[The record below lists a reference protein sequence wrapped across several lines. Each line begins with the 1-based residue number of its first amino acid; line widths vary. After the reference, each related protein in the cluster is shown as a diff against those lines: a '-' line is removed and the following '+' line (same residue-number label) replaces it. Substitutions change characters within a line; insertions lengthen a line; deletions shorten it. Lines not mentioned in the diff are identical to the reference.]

1 MHARACKM
9 SGIRVVGAGW
19 ERVSATAH
27 AVFIIYV
34 CEQEVM
40 ALKYGKYF
48 SKKIVLQKE
57 GQEMDRTEEAKNGEE
72 KAKEKAKEAQQVGT
86 GLKADGI
93 VQEPSAAAAYIQN
106 AGKEDL
112 LADPGIPEGGGHT
125 EEEYYALPNDL
136 RVELIDGSFYAMAS
150 PTGIHQTAVLEIIR
164 QIVDC
169 IEEHGAPC
177 FAFIA
182 PSDVPLGDQKKTVVQ
197 PDIYVH
203 CRVHEEDGREEKRKA
218 GLLHKTPDFIIE
230 VLSPSNP
237 ENDLWRKREL
247 YQRHGVREYWIIDP
261 MAEKVYAFRFDNEG
275 HSSFETMPDA
285 YSFREKV
292 PIGISG
298 GSCAV
303 DFQKIQQKLQQLKKF
318 EE

>member
-1 MHARACKM
+1 
-9 SGIRVVGAGW
+9 
-19 ERVSATAH
+19 
-27 AVFIIYV
+27 
-34 CEQEVM
+34 
-40 ALKYGKYF
+40 
-48 SKKIVLQKE
+48 
-57 GQEMDRTEEAKNGEE
+57 
-72 KAKEKAKEAQQVGT
+72 
-86 GLKADGI
+86 
-93 VQEPSAAAAYIQN
+93 
-106 AGKEDL
+106 
-112 LADPGIPEGGGHT
+112 
-125 EEEYYALPNDL
+125 
-136 RVELIDGSFYAMAS
+136 MAS

-164 QIVDC
+164 QIADC
-169 IEEHGAPC
+169 IEEHDAPC

-218 GLLHKTPDFIIE
+218 GLLHKTPDFIVE

-285 YSFREKV
+285 YSFRERV